1 MKNDF
6 KSILAIEFR
15 DYLRLLLSA
24 GRSTHNHEVMLRNLD
39 SFLLQSNIST
49 RCLDENTVNQWLST
63 ICGTSA
69 NKVSYIAR
77 YRGLSKYLR
86 SVGVA
91 AFEPEYPSCSHT
103 YTPYIF
109 SDEEWKRMISSAD
122 DLPYSDNNPESAVL
136 FCILLRILY
145 GCGLRRNEAL
155 ELETRDIDL
164 NSGVLFV
171 RHAKND
177 KQRYVPMDESL
188 TELLRW
194 YLSVIPHRKYLFVNK
209 ISGKRFSAEWARKRM
224 KHLLQDCDIVFE
236 AVSEDVNI
244 KQRVYS
250 IITEVCGRDIIVVST
265 TSSIDA
271 AILAEKIEN
280 PARFLIAH
288 PFQPVHMLP
297 LVEVVRHTETSEE
310 TLNQVCTLL
319 KDLNRQVVM
328 LNRSVPGF
336 LVNRFAQALFRE
348 SIYLIEQ
355 GITTAAD
362 IDRAIK
368 YAVGMRYASIGLLE
382 YYDAVGFEL
391 ERAIALNVYP
401 DLCDTKSIQK
411 TTLVGIA
418 SGRTG
423 QKAGQGLYDWSE
435 KDEDDFRYRK
445 QAPYFEGVRQW
456 HMPE

>member
-1 MKNDF
+1 MDLVTITNDV
-6 KSILAIEFR
+6 SA
-15 DYLRLLLSA
+15 LR
-24 GRSTHNHEVMLRNLD
+24 
-39 SFLLQSNIST
+39 
-49 RCLDENTVNQWLST
+49 
-63 ICGTSA
+63 
-69 NKVSYIAR
+69 
-77 YRGLSKYLR
+77 
-86 SVGVA
+86 
-91 AFEPEYPSCSHT
+91 
-103 YTPYIF
+103 
-109 SDEEWKRMISSAD
+109 
-122 DLPYSDNNPESAVL
+122 
-136 FCILLRILY
+136 
-145 GCGLRRNEAL
+145 
-155 ELETRDIDL
+155 
-164 NSGVLFV
+164 
-171 RHAKND
+171 
-177 KQRYVPMDESL
+177 
-188 TELLRW
+188 
-194 YLSVIPHRKYLFVNK
+194 
-209 ISGKRFSAEWARKRM
+209 
-224 KHLLQDCDIVFE
+224 DCDIVFE

-250 IITEVCGRDIIVVST
+250 IITEVCGRDIIVAST

-310 TLNQVCTLL
+310 TLHQVCTLL